1 MIAAL
6 LGEVG
11 SPLRLQ
17 ERTVRQRT
25 PFGLQDARTWLRL
38 TAMPSAWAA
47 AGQGVQGPLGR
58 LLLVG
63 GHQAP
68 IRLATQPTGRVAGNQ
83 GR

>member
-6 LGEVG
+6 LGEVKVAASAPG
-11 SPLRLQ
+11 AHRAPAD
-17 ERTVRQRT
+17 
-25 PFGLQDARTWLRL
+25 PFGLQDAADL
-38 TAMPSAWAA
+38 AA
-47 AGQGVQGPLGR
+47 ADGDAFGLGGRGQGVQGPLGR